1 MGKKKTIIISVIAVL
16 AIIAVLAYSAA
27 PSYLYNKSMEKS
39 RKAAG
44 LTVKSVNVQDFK
56 IVYSEGGKGET
67 VLLLHGFGANRDNW
81 NNFARMLTPR
91 YHVIIP
97 DLPGFGD
104 STKKPDAMYNITTQ
118 VVRLNQFA
126 KLLKLEKFHIAG
138 NSMGGNISGT
148 FAATYPEMVKSLT
161 LIDASGVKTPVK
173 SDRQILTE
181 KGTNPLV
188 VEDVKDFDRLLEYNF
203 ANPPKIPPFI
213 KKYLAKKSV
222 ESSKLNEQISIEL
235 GKTDYLALEKNLDKI
250 KAPTLIIWGDSDR
263 VVHISS
269 VPIFEKGIKGSRS
282 VIIKGAGH
290 LPMMEKPVETSKA
303 YLGFIEK
310 IK

>member
-1 MGKKKTIIISVIAVL
+1 MSKKKIVIITVITAV
-16 AIIAVLAYSAA
+16 AIVAALLYCAA
-27 PSYLYNKSMEKS
+27 PSYLYKKTIEKS

-81 NNFARMLTPR
+81 NNFARSLTSR

-104 STKKPDAMYNITTQ
+104 STKKADAMYNIMTQ

-126 KLLKLEKFHIAG
+126 KQLKLKKFHIAG

-161 LIDASGVKTPVK
+161 LIDASGVKSPVK

-181 KGTNPLV
+181 KGTNPLIV
-188 VEDVKDFDRLLEYNF
+188 KDVKDFDRMLEYNF
-203 ANPPKIPPFI
+203 VNPPKLPSFM
-213 KKYLAKKSV
+213 KKYLAKKSI

-235 GKTDYLALEKNLDKI
+235 GKTDYLALEKNLYKI

-269 VPIFEKGIKGSRS
+269 MPIFEKGIKGSRS

-290 LPMMEKPVETSKA
+290 LPMMEKPVETSKV
-303 YLGFIEK
+303 YIDFIEK